1 MVPFQVTEFEAR
13 ERCAVVTFR
22 ANGTEYREAVC
33 VVCGKKMTSRH
44 YWTNKRSEVERT
56 AVGKW
61 LLRVPEHSVDRKALA
76 EMLRFVK
83 SDVDRQP
90 LH

>member
-13 ERCAVVTFR
+13 ERCAAMTFR
-22 ANGTEYREAVC
+22 ANGTEYQEAVC
-33 VVCGKKMTSRH
+33 VVCGKKTASRH
-44 YWTNKRSEVERT
+44 YWTNNRSEVERT

-61 LLRVPEHSVDRKALA
+61 LVRAPKHSVDRKALA
-76 EMLRFVK
+76 KMLRSVK

>member
-1 MVPFQVTEFEAR
+1 MVPFQVTDFEAR
-13 ERCAVVTFR
+13 ERCAVVTFHV
-22 ANGTEYREAVC
+22 NGTKFREAVC
-33 VVCGKKMTSRH
+33 VVRGEKMASRH
-44 YWTNKRSEVERT
+44 YWTINRSEVERT

-61 LLRVPEHSVDRKALA
+61 LARAPEHSVDQNALA